1 MYGSTAKAISH
12 YKDTKNLLK
21 LRILTEN
28 YFAPHQTLCRKNRY
42 LWDKINAKMI
52 DHLLQ
57 PLVCERFQTD
67 ARYREGHLRVV
78 NALPERLVVGLHSP
92 EIKQVAKQLSRMG
105 GEVAMPDGM
114 RRFCMGG
121 AEVIRAFEAVPS
133 ESLCY
138 EETVIWG
145 YLINLEKCSLEERL
159 AMLGRYVPVLDNWA
173 VCDSYCA
180 HAKWM
185 ARADKAA
192 LWAFLERW
200 FDSKREF
207 EVRFAVVVAMCYFL
221 GKEWFDKVFER
232 INRLDF
238 GRIKSKY
245 KSVKGKPKVAQQG
258 TVQGAEPYY
267 VRMGVAWL
275 LATAL
280 AKFPDQ
286 TKTFVR
292 SSNLPADVVKLYIR
306 KARESLRTRTVEAV

>member
-1 MYGSTAKAISH
+1 
-12 YKDTKNLLK
+12 
-21 LRILTEN
+21 
-28 YFAPHQTLCRKNRY
+28 
-42 LWDKINAKMI
+42 MI
-52 DHLLQ
+52 EHLLN
-57 PLVCERFQTD
+57 PLVCERFRNE

-78 NALPERLVVGLHSP
+78 NALPARRVLGLHSP
-92 EIKQVAKQLSRMG
+92 EIKQVAKRLSREG
-105 GEVAMPDGM
+105 GEVVMPDGTHLI
-114 RRFCMGG
+114 CANG

-145 YLINLEKCSLEERL
+145 FLINNEKCPLGERL
-159 AMLGRYVPVLDNWA
+159 AMLGRFVPVMDNWA

-185 ARADKAA
+185 ARADKEA

-200 FDSKREF
+200 FASGREF

-221 GKEWFDKVFER
+221 NEEWLNKVFKR

-245 KSVKGKPKVAQQG
+245 KTVKGKPKVAQQS

-280 AKFPDQ
+280 AKFPDA
-286 TKTFVR
+286 TRAFVR
-292 SSNLPADVVKLYIR
+292 SSNLPADVVMHF
-306 KARESLRTRTVEAV
+306 

>member
-1 MYGSTAKAISH
+1 MIS
-12 YKDTKNLLK
+12 Y
-21 LRILTEN
+21 
-28 YFAPHQTLCRKNRY
+28 
-42 LWDKINAKMI
+42 
-52 DHLLQ
+52 LLQ
-57 PLVCERFQTD
+57 PLVCERFLTD

-78 NALPERLVVGLHSP
+78 NALPERRVLGLHSP
-92 EIKQVAKQLSRMG
+92 EMKQVAKLLSREG
-105 GEVAMPDGM
+105 GEIVMLDGST
-114 RRFCMGG
+114 RKCTNG
-121 AEVIRAFEAVPS
+121 AEVIRAFEVVSS

-145 YLINLEKCSLEERL
+145 FLINLEKCSLDERL

-185 ARADKAA
+185 ARADKEA

-200 FDSKREF
+200 FDSEREF
-207 EVRFAVVVAMCYFL
+207 EVRFAVVVAMCYL
-221 GKEWFDKVFER
+221 LNEEWLDKVFER
-232 INRLDF
+232 INGLDF

-245 KSVKGKPKVAQQG
+245 KTVKGKPKVAQQG

-286 TKTFVR
+286 TRAFVR
-292 SSNLPADVVKLYIR
+292 SSNLPEDVVKLYIR
-306 KARESLRTRTVEAV
+306 KARESLCTRNIIAL

>member
-1 MYGSTAKAISH
+1 M
-12 YKDTKNLLK
+12 L
-21 LRILTEN
+21 
-28 YFAPHQTLCRKNRY
+28 
-42 LWDKINAKMI
+42 

-57 PLVCERFQTD
+57 QFVCERFLTD

-78 NALPERLVVGLHSP
+78 NALPERRVMGLHSP
-92 EIKQVAKQLSRMG
+92 EIKQVAKQLTREG
-105 GEVAMPDGM
+105 GEVVMPDGTH
-114 RRFCMGG
+114 RNCTGG
-121 AEVIRAFEAVPS
+121 AEVIRAFEEVPS

-145 YLINLEKCSLEERL
+145 YLINLEKCSLDERL
-159 AMLGRYVPVLDNWA
+159 VMLGRYVPVLDNWA

-192 LWAFLERW
+192 LWAFLEHW
-200 FDSKREF
+200 FDSEHEF

-221 GKEWFDKVFER
+221 NDEWFDKVFER

-245 KSVKGKPKVAQQG
+245 KTVKGKPKVAQQG

-267 VRMGVAWL
+267 VRMVVAWL

-286 TKTFVR
+286 TRAFVR
-292 SSNLPADVVKLYIR
+292 SSNLPADVIKLYIR
-306 KARESLRTRTVEAV
+306 KARESFRTRTVEAV

>member
-1 MYGSTAKAISH
+1 M
-12 YKDTKNLLK
+12 L
-21 LRILTEN
+21 
-28 YFAPHQTLCRKNRY
+28 
-42 LWDKINAKMI
+42 

-57 PLVCERFQTD
+57 PLVCERFLTD

-78 NALPERLVVGLHSP
+78 NALPERRVVGLHSP
-92 EIKQVAKQLSRMG
+92 EIKAVAKQLSRAG
-105 GEVAMPDGM
+105 GEVVMPDGTHLIYTN
-114 RRFCMGG
+114 G
-121 AEVIRAFEAVPS
+121 AKVIRAFEAMQS
-133 ESLCY
+133 ANLCY

-145 YLINLEKCSLEERL
+145 YLINLEKCSLDERL

-185 ARADKAA
+185 ARADKEA

-200 FDSKREF
+200 FDSEREF
-207 EVRFAVVVAMCYFL
+207 EVRFAVVVAMCYL
-221 GKEWFDKVFER
+221 LNEEWLDKVFER
-232 INRLDF
+232 INGLDF

-258 TVQGAEPYY
+258 AVQGAEPYY

-280 AKFPDQ
+280 AKFLDA
-286 TKTFVR
+286 TRAFVR
-292 SSNLPADVVKLYIR
+292 SSNLPEDVVKLYIR
-306 KARESLRTRTVEAV
+306 KARESFRTRTVEAV

>member
-1 MYGSTAKAISH
+1 
-12 YKDTKNLLK
+12 
-21 LRILTEN
+21 
-28 YFAPHQTLCRKNRY
+28 
-42 LWDKINAKMI
+42 MI

-57 PLVCERFQTD
+57 PLICERFLTD

-78 NALPERLVVGLHSP
+78 NALPKRRVMGLHSP
-92 EIKQVAKQLSRMG
+92 EIKAVAKQFSREG
-105 GEVAMPDGM
+105 GEVVVPDGVH
-114 RRFCMGG
+114 RICANG

-133 ESLCY
+133 DSLCY

-145 YLINLEKCSLEERL
+145 YLINFMKCSLDERL

-173 VCDSYCA
+173 VCDSYCT

-200 FDSKREF
+200 FNSEREF

-221 GKEWFDKVFER
+221 NEEWLDKVFEC
-232 INRLDF
+232 INGLDF

-245 KSVKGKPKVAQQG
+245 KSVKGKPKAAQQG

-280 AKFPDQ
+280 AKFPDA
-286 TKTFVR
+286 TRAFVR
-292 SSNLPADVVKLYIR
+292 SSNLPEDVVKLYIR
-306 KARESLRTRTVEAV
+306 KARESFRTRTVEAL

>member
-1 MYGSTAKAISH
+1 
-12 YKDTKNLLK
+12 
-21 LRILTEN
+21 
-28 YFAPHQTLCRKNRY
+28 
-42 LWDKINAKMI
+42 MI

-57 PLVCERFQTD
+57 PLVCERFLTD

-78 NALPERLVVGLHSP
+78 NALPERRVLGLHSP
-92 EIKQVAKQLSRMG
+92 EIKAVAKQLSREG
-105 GEVAMPDGM
+105 GEIVMPDETHRM
-114 RRFCMGG
+114 CANG
-121 AEVIRAFEAVPS
+121 AEVIRAFEEVPS

-138 EETVIWG
+138 EETVIGG
-145 YLINLEKCSLEERL
+145 YLINLEKCLLDERL

-185 ARADKAA
+185 ARADKVA
-192 LWAFLERW
+192 LWVFLEQW
-200 FDSKREF
+200 FDSEREF

-221 GKEWFDKVFER
+221 NEDWLGRVFTRLNSLNFDH
-232 INRLDF
+232 
-238 GRIKSKY
+238 IKSKY
-245 KSVKGKPKVAQQG
+245 KTVKGKPKVAQQG
-258 TVQGAEPYY
+258 TVQGTEPYY

-286 TKTFVR
+286 TRAFVR

-306 KARESLRTRTVEAV
+306 KARESFRTRNVVAL

>member
-1 MYGSTAKAISH
+1 M
-12 YKDTKNLLK
+12 
-21 LRILTEN
+21 
-28 YFAPHQTLCRKNRY
+28 
-42 LWDKINAKMI
+42 IN
-52 DHLLQ
+52 HLLQ
-57 PLVCERFQTD
+57 PLICERFLTD

-78 NALPERLVVGLHSP
+78 NALPERRVVGLHSP
-92 EIKQVAKQLSRMG
+92 EIKQVAKQLSHEG
-105 GEVAMPDGM
+105 GEVVIPDGV
-114 RRFCMGG
+114 RQICANG

-145 YLINLEKCSLEERL
+145 YLINLEKCSLDDRL
-159 AMLGRYVPVLDNWA
+159 AMLCRYVPVLDNWA

-185 ARADKAA
+185 VRADKEA

-200 FDSKREF
+200 FDSECEF
-207 EVRFAVVVAMCYFL
+207 EVRFAVVVAMCYYL
-221 GKEWFDKVFER
+221 NEKWFNKVFEC

-245 KSVKGKPKVAQQG
+245 KTVKGKPKMAQQG

-280 AKFPDQ
+280 AKFPDA
-286 TKTFVR
+286 TRAFVH
-292 SSNLPADVVKLYIR
+292 SSNLPEDVIKLYIR
-306 KARESLRTRTVEAV
+306 KARESFRTRTVEAL

>member
-1 MYGSTAKAISH
+1 
-12 YKDTKNLLK
+12 
-21 LRILTEN
+21 
-28 YFAPHQTLCRKNRY
+28 
-42 LWDKINAKMI
+42 MI
-52 DHLLQ
+52 EHLLQ
-57 PLVCERFQTD
+57 PLVCERFLTD

-78 NALPERLVVGLHSP
+78 NALPERRVMGLHSP
-92 EIKQVAKQLSRMG
+92 EIKQIAKLLSREG
-105 GEVAMPDGM
+105 GEVIIPDGT
-114 RRFCMGG
+114 RQICANG
-121 AEVIRAFEAVPS
+121 AEVIRAFEAMQS
-133 ESLCY
+133 ANLCY

-145 YLINLEKCSLEERL
+145 YLINLEKCSLAERL

-185 ARADKAA
+185 ARADKED

-200 FDSKREF
+200 FDSEREF

-221 GKEWFDKVFER
+221 NEEWLNKVFKR
-232 INRLDF
+232 INGLDF

-245 KSVKGKPKVAQQG
+245 NTVKGKPKVAQQG

-280 AKFPDQ
+280 AKFPDA
-286 TKTFVR
+286 TRAFVR
-292 SSNLPADVVKLYIR
+292 LSNLPADVIKLYIR
-306 KARESLRTRTVEAV
+306 KARESSRTRNRIAL